1 MPSSQADVV
10 NAVRTLTCRRERT
23 TAQDVAIEPATTKA
37 EVTLQLM
44 AAYRAGLLTTER
56 PSSGPPDDFLLT
68 RDGERA
74 LADVCGNWPEWR
86 GNGRVRTVQFL
97 MNLPQIPWPR

>member
-1 MPSSQADVV
+1 MRENAAVPSSRTDVLS
-10 NAVRTLTCRRERT
+10 AVQTLGFRRERT
-23 TAQDVAIEPATTKA
+23 TAQNVAIELGTTK
-37 EVTLQLM
+37 EDVTPQLM

-74 LADVCGNWPEWR
+74 LADAS
-86 GNGRVRTVQFL
+86 Q
-97 MNLPQIPWPR
+97 